1 MVAGRGIFGRKTM
14 KRMMIVAG
22 FVFASFD
29 GDAAQQTF
37 PPDSNGLIS
46 FVTPTANIGCAYA
59 PKGGTK
65 IYVPAD
71 GGPELSC
78 DRVEPSYLRFIL
90 GRAGKAKKL
99 SNVGDPGCCSAGP
112 KLSYGNF
119 WKVGLYKCVSSVKG
133 LTCTRGTAHGFFISK
148 AKTKIY

>member
-1 MVAGRGIFGRKTM
+1 M
-14 KRMMIVAG
+14 KRMMISAG
-22 FVFASFD
+22 FVFASFAA
-29 GDAAQQTF
+29 DAAQQTF

-46 FVTPTANIGCAYA
+46 FVTPSTNIGCAYA

-65 IYVPAD
+65 VYVPAE

-78 DRVEPSYLRFIL
+78 DRIEPVYLRFVL
-90 GRAGKAKKL
+90 GKAGKAKKF

-119 WKVGLYKCVSSVKG
+119 WKVGLYKCVSSPKG
-133 LTCTRGTAHGFFISK
+133 LACTRGTAHGFFISRK
-148 AKTKIY
+148 KTNVY